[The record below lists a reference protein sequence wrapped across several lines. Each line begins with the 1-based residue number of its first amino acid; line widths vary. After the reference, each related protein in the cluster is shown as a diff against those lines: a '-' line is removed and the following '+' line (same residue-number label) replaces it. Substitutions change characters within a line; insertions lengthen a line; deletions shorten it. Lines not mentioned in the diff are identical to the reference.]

1 MNPTS
6 PDAAARLASAL
17 ALVTTLTAA
26 AETTAAIAARR
37 RGDLPSGTRARAD
50 VRADLDAARA
60 DADAL
65 LRQVARSALVVDA
78 ASLNR
83 GVRMASLA
91 FALQRLGRRL
101 HALHQHLLGLYAPTA
116 RETGD
121 AEMDDA
127 RIDEGLIEDVR
138 VLAAQAAALLDGA
151 PDAADGPALAAFA
164 GRGLRVLARVPT
176 GAALR

>member
-78 ASLNR
+78 ASLDR
-83 GVRMASLA
+83 TAAS
-91 FALQRLGRRL
+91 RNLGSARR
-101 HALHQHLLGLYAPTA
+101 PTA
-116 RETGD
+116 
-121 AEMDDA
+121 
-127 RIDEGLIEDVR
+127 
-138 VLAAQAAALLDGA
+138 AAWLPENHHRDIHRYLWQI
-151 PDAADGPALAAFA
+151 PRFH
-164 GRGLRVLARVPT
+164 
-176 GAALR
+176 